1 MDIYSLNN
9 TKDMVTYV
17 TTNRYFS
24 EVIPTIL
31 KYKLIS
37 LNDGNL
43 FTKSEDVKE
52 ISKEER
58 DKIIAERSIYQ
69 KLWRLLIY
77 IN

>member
-1 MDIYSLNN
+1 MDIYSLNG
-9 TKDMVTYV
+9 TKDMVTHV

-24 EVIPTIL
+24 EVITTIL

-58 DKIIAERSIYQ
+58 DKIIAELKDLYIRSSGGY
-69 KLWRLLIY
+69 
-77 IN
+77 

>member
-1 MDIYSLNN
+1 MDIYSLNRTQDTISN
-9 TKDMVTYV
+9 A

-24 EVIPTIL
+24 EIVPLVL

-37 LNDGNL
+37 LNNGNL

-58 DKIIAERSIYQ
+58 DKIIAELKDLYIRSSGGY
-69 KLWRLLIY
+69 
-77 IN
+77 

>member
-1 MDIYSLNN
+1 MDIYSLNG
-9 TKDMVTYV
+9 TKDMVTHV

-24 EVIPTIL
+24 EAIPTIL

-58 DKIIAERSIYQ
+58 DKIIAELKDLYIRSSGGY
-69 KLWRLLIY
+69 
-77 IN
+77 

>member
-58 DKIIAERSIYQ
+58 DKIIAELKDLYIRSSGGY
-69 KLWRLLIY
+69 
-77 IN
+77 

>member
-1 MDIYSLNN
+1 MDIYSLNRTQDTISN
-9 TKDMVTYV
+9 V

-37 LNDGNL
+37 LNNGNL

-58 DKIIAERSIYQ
+58 DNIIAELKDLYIRSSGGY
-69 KLWRLLIY
+69 
-77 IN
+77 

>member
-1 MDIYSLNN
+1 MDIYALNDALPRIMSTN
-9 TKDMVTYV
+9 CTKYL
-17 TTNRYFS
+17 S
-24 EVIPTIL
+24 EVVPQVL

-58 DKIIAERSIYQ
+58 DKIIAELKDLYIRSSGGY
-69 KLWRLLIY
+69 
-77 IN
+77 

>member
-1 MDIYSLNN
+1 MDIYSLNG
-9 TKDMVTYV
+9 TKDMVTHV

-58 DKIIAERSIYQ
+58 DKIIAELKDLYIRSSGGY
-69 KLWRLLIY
+69 
-77 IN
+77 